1 MRVDAASIKSNSY
14 DRSYDSDF
22 TQSSLQLIVK
32 SKMESQG
39 NRSLSPEKLLRK
51 EHPSVS
57 QKQLQRK
64 RSCSPKKQPQKEI
77 LNPKKEVPKKDRLS
91 LTGRSIQTV
100 AVSRKSLGSQ
110 KLTRNTISR
119 IHSVKGRRSSPEGI
133 FYFYVYRKANLFQF
147 LVTSWVAILIQVVLV
162 QSVFNRGCYFLLI
175 NVLSILCNLFWHLN
189 ITFQFILCIIGP
201 HVAPV
206 CIISISMSC

>member
-39 NRSLSPEKLLRK
+39 NRSLSPEKVLRK
-51 EHPSVS
+51 VHPSVS
-57 QKQLQRK
+57 QKQLQRR

-77 LNPKKEVPKKDRLS
+77 FQKKNPKKEAPKKDRLS

-119 IHSVKGRRSSPEGI
+119 IQSVKGRRSSPEGI
-133 FYFYVYRKANLFQF
+133 FYFYVYRKANLFQL
-147 LVTSWVAILIQVVLV
+147 LVTSWVAILI
-162 QSVFNRGCYFLLI
+162 
-175 NVLSILCNLFWHLN
+175 
-189 ITFQFILCIIGP
+189 
-201 HVAPV
+201 
-206 CIISISMSC
+206 

>member
-1 MRVDAASIKSNSY
+1 MRHESANEKVRARFRKLRRNPLSIQLRKTKRKSVMRVDAASIKSNSY

-133 FYFYVYRKANLFQF
+133 FYFYFYRKANLFQL
-147 LVTSWVAILIQVVLV
+147 LVTSWVAILI
-162 QSVFNRGCYFLLI
+162 
-175 NVLSILCNLFWHLN
+175 
-189 ITFQFILCIIGP
+189 
-201 HVAPV
+201 
-206 CIISISMSC
+206 